1 MSFDI
6 KLPNISAATDRGQLE
21 QIRSYLYQLAEQLK
35 WALNSIEVGGTNVL
49 QQNQK
54 SNGNK
59 PSDAEAQATFNSI
72 KALIIKSAD
81 IVNAYYEAINA
92 RLKGLYVAQSDF
104 GTYTEATDAKIEAS
118 SKDIAQHYTDIQQIL
133 SDIEGFESKL
143 IEVNAHIKSG
153 LLYYGDDGAPVYGL
167 EIGQRT
173 EIDGVETFNKYA
185 RFTSEKLSFY
195 DSNDNEVAYISD
207 KKLYI
212 THVEITGSFTFGGF
226 VDKVTTGGVITR
238 WVGGD
243 G

>member
-72 KALIIKSAD
+72 KSLIIRSSD
-81 IVNAYYEAINA
+81 IVEAYTEEIKK
-92 RLKGLYVAQSDF
+92 RLEGEYVAQSDF
-104 GTYTEATDAKIEAS
+104 GTYVESTVQTITAD
-118 SKDIAQHYTDIQQIL
+118 SKNVESLFESMQEII
-133 SDIEGFESKL
+133 SDIDNLEHSL
-143 IEVNAHIKSG
+143 IDVNAHIKSG
-153 LLYYGDDGAPVYGL
+153 LLYYDDAGVPIYGL
-167 EIGQRT
+167 EVGQIT

-185 RFTSEKLSFY
+185 RFTSDRLSFY
-195 DSNDNEVAYISD
+195 DKNDTEIAYISD
-207 KKLYI
+207 YKLYI
-212 THVEITGSFTFGGF
+212 TNAHITGTLTLGRF
-226 VDKVTTGGVITR
+226 VIDTSDGLVIK
-238 WVGGD
+238 WV
-243 G
+243 